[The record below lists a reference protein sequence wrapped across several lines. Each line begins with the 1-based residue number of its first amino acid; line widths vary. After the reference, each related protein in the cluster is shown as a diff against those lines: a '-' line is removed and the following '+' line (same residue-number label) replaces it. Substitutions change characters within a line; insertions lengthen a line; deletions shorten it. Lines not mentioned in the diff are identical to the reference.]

1 MTKVKF
7 LTDSQGIYGF
17 SLYGHS
23 SSDCDDDEGKIV
35 CAAVSSAAYMTAN
48 TVSEIVGDDTAA
60 VVDDALMEIEVNNI
74 SSQSR
79 VVLEGFKLHITE
91 LSLQYPDKITIISEV

>member
-23 SSDCDDDEGKIV
+23 SADCDDDEGKIV

-48 TVSEIVGDDTAA
+48 TISEIVGDNTTA

>member
-23 SSDCDDDEGKIV
+23 SSDCDDDEGRFV

-48 TVSEIVGDDTAA
+48 TVSDIVFDDVIAR
-60 VVDDALMEIEVNNI
+60 VDDALMEIKVNNI

-91 LSLQYPDKITIISEV
+91 LSYQYPDKITIISEV